1 MSLSYQSTT
10 GLLKGDIIELKQK
23 LKHKLYYQM
32 YLTFD
37 LESRLGFKPSHVL
50 MKDTI
55 LKLWP
60 IISKKFEQKRGRE

>member
-1 MSLSYQSTT
+1 
-10 GLLKGDIIELKQK
+10 
-23 LKHKLYYQM
+23 M

-50 MKDTI
+50 MKDTV